1 MTHGR
6 PSMTSHLA
14 PIPLPYATGE
24 DVPLTMGF
32 YVATIKLYRILDR
45 ILSDVYNMWRG
56 RLNEE
61 SKRSTRWSEG
71 NFDSLLELERQLQ
84 YFKSSLPPYLSW
96 SASSRPE
103 CTPEESDILE
113 RQRNIL
119 CSR

>member
-14 PIPLPYATGE
+14 PIPLPFATGK

-56 RLNEE
+56 RFNEE
-61 SKRSTRWSEG
+61 SKRSTPWSEG
-71 NFDSLLELERQLQ
+71 NFDFLLELERQLQ
-84 YFKSSLPPYLSW
+84 SFKDTLPPYLSW

-103 CTPEESDILE
+103 CHLEESDIIE

-119 CSR
+119 RSR